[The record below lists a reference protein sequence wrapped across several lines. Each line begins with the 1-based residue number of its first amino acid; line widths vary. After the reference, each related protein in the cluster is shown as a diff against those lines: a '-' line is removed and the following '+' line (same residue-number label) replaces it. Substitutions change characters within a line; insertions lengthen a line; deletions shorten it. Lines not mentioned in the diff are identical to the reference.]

1 MAKTF
6 EALKK
11 SEKETGNK
19 SWDAPETPAPG
30 GNKPPLPRTE
40 DDRRPTIAPPKVK
53 QAGLNFSPESS
64 EEYPGPETPPMPPKL
79 SKFKD
84 TSLTVEEY
92 RKMKYKILSNGSEK
106 TVKTILFC
114 SSHRGEGNS
123 TVFLNFGQTLA
134 AEGYRVLMVDADL
147 RHPSLHRL
155 FRMEKENGLTDLCFG
170 NSSLEN
176 VMKKTLSDNL
186 WVVTSG
192 NSYANPS
199 SVFESEFLGASIE
212 QMKMQGDWVLF
223 DSPPM
228 NSCSDAIALAGKV
241 DGVVLVVESERT
253 RREVALQ
260 FKDRLEKSG
269 AHILGVVLN
278 KRKYHIPNWVY
289 NRL

>member
-6 EALKK
+6 EALKR

-19 SWDAPETPAPG
+19 SWDPPETPAPQAEKATPLINEG
-30 GNKPPLPRTE
+30 GWEPEISPLKPKRGGLVYTSDP
-40 DDRRPTIAPPKVK
+40 APEYP
-53 QAGLNFSPESS
+53 APESPS
-64 EEYPGPETPPMPPKL
+64 VPREMM
-79 SKFKD
+79 KFKGI
-84 TSLTVEEY
+84 SATVEEY

-106 TVKTILFC
+106 AIKTILFC
-114 SSHRGEGNS
+114 SSHRGEGSS

-155 FRMEKENGLTDLCFG
+155 FRLEKENGLTDLCFG

-176 VMKKTLSDNL
+176 VMKKTMWDNL
-186 WVVTSG
+186 WVVTGG
-192 NSYANPS
+192 NSSSNPS
-199 SVFESEFLGASIE
+199 SVFESEYLDSSIE
-212 QMKMQGDWVLF
+212 QMKTQADWVLF
-223 DSPPM
+223 DSPPL

-241 DGVVLVVESERT
+241 DGVVLVVQAERT

-260 FKDRLEKSG
+260 YKDRLEKSG

-278 KRKYHIPNWVY
+278 KRRFHIPDWVY
-289 NRL
+289 KRL